1 MFSMNN
7 IHFLQLGEYTRP
19 EIKEVKNKDWVA
31 YGEDNDYFDYLI
43 DNFNGS
49 PTNNA
54 VINGI
59 IQQIYGSGLDAKD
72 KARKPEQWANL
83 KSMLHADCLRNAVCD
98 LKITGQAALQVV
110 YDKGKKKVK
119 RVEHFPVNTLRAEK
133 ANEEGEIEGYY
144 YHHDWAHIKPHD
156 QPKRIP
162 AFGSKNSE
170 LIEILYIKPYAL
182 GYFYYSP
189 VDYQGCLPYCELEQE
204 VANYHINNVKNGL
217 TAGALINF
225 NNGIPDTKDQKEI
238 EAKIAA
244 KFSGSTNAGKF
255 VLAFNR
261 DKEAAATI
269 EPLQLSDAHA
279 QYEFLS
285 AESTQKIMV
294 GHRVTSPM
302 LLGIK
307 DQTGLGNNAEE
318 LKTAIALFEA
328 TVINPFRLL
337 LIDAIERIME
347 VNDLNL
353 NIYFRSLSPFEEADE
368 QEAVQ
373 SEQNLSAQ
381 THLEASEKD
390 NRPFLNDELAE
401 ELLEAL
407 EGLGESEEDLLAD
420 FEFVDSEDAEDEPAD
435 FDAEEYLNNREDFA
449 AQQDSDQ
456 DSERYKVR
464 YVYTKGTRKEPK
476 GESRPLCRALM
487 SAGKVYRKEDI
498 LKLSSKGGAQSK
510 GQEYSVWKFKGGA
523 NCYHRWERRV
533 YRKKLNK
540 NGEAWGGGALSGT
553 KKISVNDAIRQ
564 GFKLP
569 KNPKEVAIAPIDT
582 PTKGYKS

>member
-1 MFSMNN
+1 MSN
-7 IHFLQLGEYTRP
+7 IQVIELSAYTKP

-59 IQQIYGSGLDAKD
+59 VQQIYGSGLDAKD
-72 KARKPEQWANL
+72 KVRKPEQWAQL
-83 KSMLHADCLRNAVCD
+83 KSMLHADCLRNAISD
-98 LKITGQAALQVV
+98 LKITGQASLQVV
-110 YDKGKKKVK
+110 YDKGKKKIK
-119 RVEHFPVNTLRAEK
+119 RLEHFPVNTLRAEK
-133 ANEEGEIEGYY
+133 ANEEGDIEGYY
-144 YHHDWAHIKPHD
+144 YHHDWSSVKPHD

-170 LIEILYIKPYAL
+170 LIEILYIKPYSI
-182 GYFYYSP
+182 GSFYYSP
-189 VDYQGCLPYCELEQE
+189 VDYQGCLQYCELEQE
-204 VANYHINNVKNGL
+204 VANYHINNVRNGL

-225 NNGIPDTKDQKEI
+225 NNGVPDSKDQKEI
-238 EAKIAA
+238 ERKIKN
-244 KFSGSTNAGKF
+244 KFSGTTNAGKF

-261 DKEAAATI
+261 DKESAATI
-269 EPLQLSDAHA
+269 EALQLSDAHS
-279 QYEFLS
+279 QYQFLS
-285 AESTQKIMV
+285 EESTQKIMV

-307 DQTGLGNNAEE
+307 DSTGLGNNAEE

-337 LIDAIERIME
+337 MIDALERVME
-347 VNDLNL
+347 VNDINLNL
-353 NIYFRSLSPFEEADE
+353 YFRSLSPFEEATD

-373 SEQNLSAQ
+373 VEENLSAQ
-381 THLEASEKD
+381 THLEAAEKD
-390 NRPFLNDELAE
+390 DRPFLSDDLAE
-401 ELLEAL
+401 EILEGL
-407 EGLGESEEDLLAD
+407 EGLGESEEDLLKD
-420 FEFVDSEDAEDEPAD
+420 FEFIDAEDVGDEPAD
-435 FDAEEYLNNREDFA
+435 FDAEEYLNEREDFA
-449 AQQDSDQ
+449 AQQDSEQ
-456 DSERYKVR
+456 DNERYKVR
-464 YVYTKGTRKEPK
+464 YVYTKGTRRQPK
-476 GESRPLCRALM
+476 GESRPLCKALM
-487 SAGKVYRKEDI
+487 SAGRVYRKEDI
-498 LKLSSKGGAQSK
+498 LRLSSKGGAEDNNQP
-510 GQEYSVWKFKGGA
+510 YSVWLYKGGA
-523 NCYHRWERRV
+523 NCHHRWERRV

-540 NGEAWGGGALSGT
+540 DGEPWGGGALSGT

-569 KNPKEVAIAPIDT
+569 KNPDSVAKAPITT

>member
-1 MFSMNN
+1 MSN
-7 IHFLQLGEYTRP
+7 IQVIELSAYTKP

-59 IQQIYGSGLDAKD
+59 VQQIYGSGLDAKD
-72 KARKPEQWANL
+72 KVRKPEQWAQL
-83 KSMLHADCLRNAVCD
+83 KSMLHADCLRNAISD
-98 LKITGQAALQVV
+98 LKITGQASLQVV
-110 YDKGKKKVK
+110 YDKGKKKIK
-119 RVEHFPVNTLRAEK
+119 RLEHFPVNTLRAEK
-133 ANEEGEIEGYY
+133 ANEEGDIEGYY
-144 YHHDWAHIKPHD
+144 YHHDWSSVKPHD

-170 LIEILYIKPYAL
+170 LIEILYIKPYSI
-182 GYFYYSP
+182 GSFYYSP
-189 VDYQGCLPYCELEQE
+189 VDYQGCLQYCELEQE
-204 VANYHINNVKNGL
+204 VANYHINNVRNGL

-225 NNGIPDTKDQKEI
+225 NNGVPDSKDQKEI
-238 EAKIAA
+238 ERKIKN
-244 KFSGSTNAGKF
+244 KFSGTTNAGKF

-261 DKEAAATI
+261 DKESAATI
-269 EPLQLSDAHA
+269 EALQLSEAHA
-279 QYEFLS
+279 QYSFLS
-285 AESTQKIMV
+285 EESTQKIMV

-307 DQTGLGNNAEE
+307 DSTGLGNNAEE

-337 LIDAIERIME
+337 MIDALERVME
-347 VNDLNL
+347 VNDINLNL
-353 NIYFRSLSPFEEADE
+353 YFRSLSPFEEATD

-373 SEQNLSAQ
+373 VEENLSAQ
-381 THLEASEKD
+381 THLEAAEKD
-390 NRPFLNDELAE
+390 DRPFLSDDLAE
-401 ELLEAL
+401 EILEGL
-407 EGLGESEEDLLAD
+407 EGLGESEEDLLKD
-420 FEFVDSEDAEDEPAD
+420 FEFIDAEDVGDEPAD
-435 FDAEEYLNNREDFA
+435 FDAEEYLNEREDFA
-449 AQQDSDQ
+449 AQQDSEQ
-456 DSERYKVR
+456 DNERYKVR
-464 YVYTKGTRKEPK
+464 YVYTKGTRRQPK
-476 GESRPLCRALM
+476 GESRPLCKALM
-487 SAGKVYRKEDI
+487 SAGRVYRKEDI
-498 LKLSSKGGAQSK
+498 LRLSSKGGAEDNNQP
-510 GQEYSVWKFKGGA
+510 YSVWLYKGGA
-523 NCYHRWERRV
+523 NCHHRWERRV

-540 NGEAWGGGALSGT
+540 DGEPWGGGALSGT

-569 KNPKEVAIAPIDT
+569 KNPDSVAKAPITT

>member
-1 MFSMNN
+1 MSN
-7 IHFLQLGEYTRP
+7 IQVIELSAYTKP

-59 IQQIYGSGLDAKD
+59 VQQIYGSGLDAKD
-72 KARKPEQWANL
+72 KVRKPEQWAQL
-83 KSMLHADCLRNAVCD
+83 KSMLHADCLRNAISD
-98 LKITGQAALQVV
+98 LKITGQASLQVV
-110 YDKGKKKVK
+110 YDKGKKKIK
-119 RVEHFPVNTLRAEK
+119 RLEHFPVNTLRAEK
-133 ANEEGEIEGYY
+133 ANEEGDIEGYY
-144 YHHDWAHIKPHD
+144 YHHDWSSVKPHD

-170 LIEILYIKPYAL
+170 LIEILYIKPYSI
-182 GYFYYSP
+182 GSFYYSP
-189 VDYQGCLPYCELEQE
+189 VDYQGCLQYCELEQE
-204 VANYHINNVKNGL
+204 VANYHINNVRNGL

-225 NNGIPDTKDQKEI
+225 NNGVPDSKDQKEI
-238 EAKIAA
+238 ERKIKN
-244 KFSGSTNAGKF
+244 KFSGTTNAGKF

-261 DKEAAATI
+261 DKESAATI
-269 EPLQLSDAHA
+269 EALQLADAHS
-279 QYEFLS
+279 QYQFLS
-285 AESTQKIMV
+285 EESTQKIMV

-307 DQTGLGNNAEE
+307 DSTGLGNNAEE

-337 LIDAIERIME
+337 MIDALERVME
-347 VNDLNL
+347 VNDINLNL
-353 NIYFRSLSPFEEADE
+353 YFRSLSPFEEATD

-373 SEQNLSAQ
+373 VEENLSAQ
-381 THLEASEKD
+381 THLEAAEKD
-390 NRPFLNDELAE
+390 DRPFLSDDLAE
-401 ELLEAL
+401 EILESL
-407 EGLGESEEDLLAD
+407 EGLGESEEDLLKD
-420 FEFVDSEDAEDEPAD
+420 FEFIDAEDVGDEPAD
-435 FDAEEYLNNREDFA
+435 FDAEEYLNEREDFA
-449 AQQDSDQ
+449 AQQDSEQ
-456 DSERYKVR
+456 DNERYKVR
-464 YVYTKGTRKEPK
+464 YVYTKGTRRQPK
-476 GESRPLCRALM
+476 GESRPLCKALM
-487 SAGKVYRKEDI
+487 SAGRVYRKEDI
-498 LKLSSKGGAQSK
+498 LRLSSKGGAEDNNQP
-510 GQEYSVWKFKGGA
+510 YSVWLYKGGA
-523 NCYHRWERRV
+523 NCHHRWERRV

-540 NGEAWGGGALSGT
+540 DGEPWGGGALSGT

-569 KNPKEVAIAPIDT
+569 KNPDSVAKAPITT